1 MLFSPHPCAL
11 TLSEN
16 RQQLC
21 YCLVRTPLVLIVL
34 EGHLVIVFFMRTIV
48 VEISNKMII
57 HETDSFILKYQLPL
71 SNNFHKAFLKW

>member
-1 MLFSPHPCAL
+1 M
-11 TLSEN
+11 
-16 RQQLC
+16 
-21 YCLVRTPLVLIVL
+21 LIVL